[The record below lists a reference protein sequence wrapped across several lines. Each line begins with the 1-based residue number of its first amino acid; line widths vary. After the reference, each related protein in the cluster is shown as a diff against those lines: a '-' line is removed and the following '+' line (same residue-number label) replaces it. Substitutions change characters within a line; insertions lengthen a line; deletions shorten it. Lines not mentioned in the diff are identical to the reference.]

1 MVKYSTEQLSK
12 ISNEDLEREFMS
24 VRSAINS
31 ARRKK
36 SESRDI
42 EMYYCYVSR
51 EVQIREKV
59 KVGTMQNR
67 ATPWKK
73 CYNNNNNNNKN

>member
-59 KVGTMQNR
+59 KGGTIQNR

-73 CYNNNNNNNKN
+73 CYNNNNNKN